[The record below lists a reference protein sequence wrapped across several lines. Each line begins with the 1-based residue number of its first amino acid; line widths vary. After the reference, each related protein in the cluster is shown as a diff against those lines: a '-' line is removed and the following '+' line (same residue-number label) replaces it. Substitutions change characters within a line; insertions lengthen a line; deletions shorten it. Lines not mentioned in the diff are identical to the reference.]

1 MTLGLSL
8 PTFTAFHVILSVIG
22 IGSGMIVLFGL
33 LDGQLLRL
41 INLFFLVTTI
51 ATSLTGFLFPFKG
64 ITPGIKLGILSM
76 IALAVA
82 MTALY
87 RFRLA
92 GPWRTAFVVSA
103 MLALYFNVFVL
114 IVQLFEKVPALHAL
128 APTQTELPFLIAQIV
143 LLIVFIV
150 LTIQADKNFHK
161 ATTAKA
167 A

>member
-41 INLFFLVTTI
+41 MNLFFLVATV
-51 ATSLTGFLFPFKG
+51 ATSVTGFLFPFKG
-64 ITPGIKLGILSM
+64 ITPGIKIGILSM

-82 MTALY
+82 ITALY

-92 GPWRTAFVVSA
+92 GRWRTAFVVSA
-103 MLALYFNVFVL
+103 MLALYFNIFVL
-114 IVQLFEKVPALHAL
+114 FVQLFEKVPALHAL
-128 APTQTELPFLIAQIV
+128 APAQTELPFLIAQIV
-143 LLIVFIV
+143 LLLVFIV
-150 LTIQADKNFHK
+150 LTIMAEKNFNK

>member
-1 MTLGLSL
+1 MILGLSL
-8 PTFTAFHVILSVIG
+8 PTFAAFHVILSVIG

-41 INLFFLVTTI
+41 INLFFLVTTV
-51 ATSLTGFLFPFKG
+51 ATSVTGFLFPFKG
-64 ITPGIKLGILSM
+64 ITPGIKIGILSL

-92 GPWRTAFVVSA
+92 GRWRATFVVSA
-103 MLALYFNVFVL
+103 MVALYFNIFVL

-143 LLIVFIV
+143 LLLVFIV
-150 LTIQADKNFHK
+150 LTIMAEKNFQK